1 MEEERIFNFTVG
13 ELIQVLRQFPEDMPI
28 VVDSLESGFENFF
41 HPYTHKVK
49 YMPENWYTEGVFQS
63 DKNGIE
69 VVVLQ
74 TETRYE

>member
-28 VVDSLESGFENFF
+28 VVDGLESGFD
-41 HPYTHKVK
+41 PYTHKVK
-49 YMPENWYTEGVFQS
+49 YMPENGYTEGVFQS

-74 TETRYE
+74 TEMRYD